1 VIALWRIAADTPRY
15 TADDLSGQGA
25 LLQGGRWNEKG
36 TPAVYVSSSIAL
48 ACLETLVHLAAAGLP
63 LNRYLVRIEVDDAL
77 WSARQSL
84 RNPKVGW
91 DAIPPGRV
99 SIDAGQT
106 WLAARASAL
115 LEVPSVVVPE
125 EANVLL
131 NPRHPDAR
139 KLRASKL
146 RKWTYDGRFI
156 QAASSRPARPSGR
169 T

>member
-1 VIALWRIAADTPRY
+1 MTLLWRIAADTPGY
-15 TADDLSGQGA
+15 TAEELSGKGA
-25 LLQGGRWNEKG
+25 LVQGGRWNEKG
-36 TPAVYVSSSIAL
+36 TPAVYLSSSIAL

-77 WSARQSL
+77 WRARQTVMK
-84 RNPKVGW
+84 PKVGW

-106 WLAARASAL
+106 WLAARSSAL
-115 LEVPSVVVPE
+115 LEVPSVIVPE
-125 EANVLL
+125 EGNVLV

-139 KLRASKL
+139 KLRAAKL